1 MRNEP
6 LNHEILMIS
15 ENLFISEYK
24 DQEVHWRGC
33 IDLELPIGD
42 DCVEIDAEKQDG
54 KAHVCF
60 CSSDL
65 CNSAQRLGSSGVF
78 GVIFLL
84 VLIISR
90 PCNAASSSSFHIK
103 IVIEL
108 KQKLH
113 N

>member
-15 ENLFISEYK
+15 ENLYISEYK

-33 IDLELPIGD
+33 NDLELPIGD
-42 DCVEIDAEKQDG
+42 DCVEIDAENQDG
-54 KAHVCF
+54 QAHVYF

-78 GVIFLL
+78 GVIVILLLRRFRSKHYKKNFFL
-84 VLIISR
+84 
-90 PCNAASSSSFHIK
+90 
-103 IVIEL
+103 
-108 KQKLH
+108 
-113 N
+113 